1 VEGASPSKRN
11 SRHRLRT
18 SRWNAA
24 LAATSVGLSI
34 AHWTT
39 KNAIACSLPVSRH
52 HRLLIVGLGRVGTH
66 VAEQALGSQQFE
78 RIVGTVR
85 RKRSIDRDEK
95 GHASDS
101 VAADVVG
108 ITPAPTG
115 GTIETCWFEELN
127 SKVVEA
133 STHILFTIPAPDPD
147 AWAKIEDV
155 IIPALRRPPSPLK
168 DTVQSDGRVGPHRRW
183 IGVVS
188 TTGVYGNHD
197 GALVTEESECRCD
210 PDSSAG
216 PLLDFEN
223 HWERFAQDT
232 LTSCRVRIFRSAG
245 IYGATRSALHT
256 VFRVGVPVTRKD
268 DKSSAQL
275 SIVAGTDSASL
286 PSDVTNRVHEVDLA
300 AAIVSSMLKE
310 DEDDSEAPI
319 YRVYNVADDLPESRR
334 AVMEY
339 AARLLRDMGADLS
352 IVGKKDRK
360 PTNLDSTQR
369 SRRRIKDQKLVS
381 NARLKEEL
389 LSSLAYP
396 TYKKGLAQILL
407 YPEAPWQSSLPDV
420 S

>member
-1 VEGASPSKRN
+1 
-11 SRHRLRT
+11 
-18 SRWNAA
+18 
-24 LAATSVGLSI
+24 
-34 AHWTT
+34 
-39 KNAIACSLPVSRH
+39 
-52 HRLLIVGLGRVGTH
+52 

-95 GHASDS
+95 DHASDS

-108 ITPAPTG
+108 ITPAPR
-115 GTIETCWFEELN
+115 TIETCWFEELN

-147 AWAKIEDV
+147 AWAKIEHV

-168 DTVQSDGRVGPHRRW
+168 DTLQAEGLGGPRGRW

-223 HWERFAQDT
+223 QWERIAKDAP
-232 LTSCRVRIFRSAG
+232 TSCRVRIFRSAG

-256 VFRVGVPVTRKD
+256 AFREGALATRKD
-268 DKSSAQL
+268 DESNAEL
-275 SIVAGTDSASL
+275 FMAAGTDSTSL

-310 DEDDSEAPI
+310 DEDGTETPVF
-319 YRVYNVADDLPESRR
+319 RVYNVADDLPESRR
-334 AVMEY
+334 TVMEY
-339 AARLLRDMGADLS
+339 AARLLHDMGADLAM
-352 IVGKKDRK
+352 VGKKDRK
-360 PTNLDSTQR
+360 PTHLDSTPR

-396 TYKKGLAQILL
+396 TYKEGLAQILL
-407 YPEAPWQSSLPDV
+407 YPEAPWQPSLPDV